1 MRLILLR
8 RSWAVKA
15 FWLVL
20 VGLLVGLGL
29 ALGDENPFRKPT
41 ERAKADHLI
50 ETFKI
55 DRMSYI
61 SQDLL
66 EDLSLFFTN
75 RQLAEIW
82 DAANEAG
89 GSVTS
94 WDQLKGREGLGE
106 TTLWKLYVFFDLEG
120 SIEEEE

>member
-1 MRLILLR
+1 MKRKLIPLLM
-8 RSWAVKA
+8 A
-15 FWLVL
+15 L
-20 VGLLVGLGL
+20 GLALMGLTL

-41 ERAKADHLI
+41 EQAKAEALI

-61 SQDLL
+61 SQDVL
-66 EDLSLFFTN
+66 EDLTLFFTN

-82 DAANEAG
+82 DAADEAG

-120 SIEEEE
+120 SIEEEEE

>member
-1 MRLILLR
+1 MKRKLIPLLLM
-8 RSWAVKA
+8 A
-15 FWLVL
+15 
-20 VGLLVGLGL
+20 LGL
-29 ALGDENPFRKPT
+29 ALVGLTLALGDDNPFRQPT
-41 ERAKADHLI
+41 EQAKADHLI

-55 DRMSYI
+55 DRLSYI
-61 SQDLL
+61 SQDVL
-66 EDLSLFFTN
+66 EDLTLFFTN

-82 DAANEAG
+82 DACDEAG

-120 SIEEEE
+120 SITEEE